1 MCEKGYYSFNIESW
15 LMYALKEWAT
25 IVTALENGEQTVI
38 LRKGGILETESG
50 FKIEAKKFL
59 LFPTFEHQEEKN
71 LKPQF
76 HNYLD
81 IVKQNRPQ
89 NEHNKITSY
98 AEVVDEVDIISKEK
112 INALSLFHIW
122 SDSYIDE
129 RVNWM
134 SEKPIKTVF
143 LKVYKIPEMKIP
155 IKSEYHGC
163 KSWININEDIQ
174 TGKSV
179 LSEEELD
186 SRLQKFKE
194 IVN

>member
-143 LKVYKIPEMKIP
+143 LKVYKIPEIEIP

-174 TGKSV
+174 TGKPV
-179 LSEEELD
+179 LSEEELN

>member
-1 MCEKGYYSFNIESW
+1 MD
-15 LMYALKEWAT
+15 ALKEWAT

-38 LRKGGILETESG
+38 LRKGGILETASG
-50 FKIEAKKFL
+50 FKIEARKFF

-76 HNYLD
+76 RNYLD
-81 IVKQNRPQ
+81 IVKQNHPQ

-98 AEVVDEVDIISKEK
+98 AEVVDEVDIKSKEK
-112 INALSLFHIW
+112 INALSQFHIW

-134 SEKPIKTVF
+134 SEKPIKAVF
-143 LKVYKIPEMKIP
+143 LKVYKISEMKIP

-174 TGKSV
+174 TGKQV
-179 LSEEELD
+179 LSEEELN
-186 SRLQKFKE
+186 SRLEKFRE

>member
-1 MCEKGYYSFNIESW
+1 MD
-15 LMYALKEWAT
+15 ALKEWAT
-25 IVTALENGEQTVI
+25 VVTALERGEQTVI

-50 FKIEAKKFL
+50 FKIESKKFL

-71 LKPQF
+71 LKQKF

-81 IVKQNRPQ
+81 IVKQNHPQ
-89 NEHNKITSY
+89 NEHNIITSY
-98 AEVVDEVDIISKEK
+98 AEVVDEVDIKSQEK
-112 INALSLFHIW
+112 VKALSDFHIW

-134 SEKPIKTVF
+134 SDKPIKAVF
-143 LKVYKIPEMKIP
+143 LKVYKIPAKEIP

-174 TGKSV
+174 AGKPV
-179 LSEEELD
+179 LSDEEL
-186 SRLQKFKE
+186 SYRLQKFKG

>member
-1 MCEKGYYSFNIESW
+1 
-15 LMYALKEWAT
+15 MYALKEWAT

-89 NEHNKITSY
+89 NKHNRITSY

-112 INALSLFHIW
+112 INALSQFHIW

-143 LKVYKIPEMKIP
+143 LKVYKIPEIEIP

-174 TGKSV
+174 TGKPV
-179 LSEEELD
+179 LSEEELN

>member
-1 MCEKGYYSFNIESW
+1 MD
-15 LMYALKEWAT
+15 ALKEWAT
-25 IVTALENGEQTVI
+25 VVTALESGKQTVI
-38 LRKGGILETESG
+38 LRKGGILETASG
-50 FKIEAKKFL
+50 FKIIAKKFI

-71 LKPQF
+71 LKPEF

-81 IVKQNRPQ
+81 IVKQNHPQ

-98 AEVVDEVDIISKEK
+98 AEVIDEVDIQSQEK
-112 INALSLFHIW
+112 IKALSDFHIW
-122 SDSYIDE
+122 SNSYINE

-134 SEKPIKTVF
+134 PDKPIKAVF
-143 LKVYKIPEMKIP
+143 LKVYKIPAKEIP

-174 TGKSV
+174 TGKAV
-179 LSEEELD
+179 LSNEELN

>member
-1 MCEKGYYSFNIESW
+1 ME
-15 LMYALKEWAT
+15 ALKEWAT
-25 IVTALENGEQTVI
+25 IITALENGEQTVI
-38 LRKGGILETESG
+38 LRKGGILETASG

-71 LKPQF
+71 LKPKF

-89 NEHNKITSY
+89 NNHNQITSY
-98 AEVVDEVDIISKEK
+98 AEVVDEVDIKSKEK
-112 INALSLFHIW
+112 INALSEFHIW
-122 SDSYIDE
+122 SDSYIEE

-134 SEKPIKTVF
+134 ADKPIKAVF
-143 LKVYKIPEMKIP
+143 LRVYKIPQRDIP
-155 IKSEYHGC
+155 IKSEYQGC

-179 LSEEELD
+179 LSDEQLNSKLE
-186 SRLQKFKE
+186 KFKE

>member
-112 INALSLFHIW
+112 INALSQFHIW
-122 SDSYIDE
+122 SESYIDE

-174 TGKSV
+174 TGKPV
-179 LSEEELD
+179 LSEEELN

>member
-15 LMYALKEWAT
+15 LMDALKEWAT

-134 SEKPIKTVF
+134 SEKPIKVVF
-143 LKVYKIPEMKIP
+143 LKVYKIPEMEIP

-174 TGKSV
+174 TGKTV
-179 LSEEELD
+179 LSEEELN

>member
-1 MCEKGYYSFNIESW
+1 MD
-15 LMYALKEWAT
+15 ALKEWAT
-25 IVTALENGEQTVI
+25 VVAALENGEQTVI
-38 LRKGGILETESG
+38 MRKGGILETESG

-71 LKPQF
+71 LKPEF

-81 IVKQNRPQ
+81 IVNNNRPQ

-98 AEVVDEVDIISKEK
+98 AEVVDEVDIQSQEK
-112 INALSLFHIW
+112 IKALSDFHIW
-122 SDSYIDE
+122 SNSYINE

-134 SEKPIKTVF
+134 SEKPIKAVF
-143 LKVYKIPEMKIP
+143 LKVYKIPEKDIP
-155 IKSEYHGC
+155 IKAEYHGC

-174 TGKSV
+174 TGKPV
-179 LSEEELD
+179 LSDEELN

-194 IVN
+194 IVK

>member
-15 LMYALKEWAT
+15 LMYALKEWST

-143 LKVYKIPEMKIP
+143 LKVYKIPEIEIP

-174 TGKSV
+174 TGKPV
-179 LSEEELD
+179 LSEEELN

>member
-15 LMYALKEWAT
+15 LMDALKEWAT

-50 FKIEAKKFL
+50 FKIEAKKFF

-174 TGKSV
+174 TGKPV
-179 LSEEELD
+179 LSEEELN

>member
-1 MCEKGYYSFNIESW
+1 MD
-15 LMYALKEWAT
+15 ALKEWAT
-25 IVTALENGEQTVI
+25 VVTALESGKQTVI
-38 LRKGGILETESG
+38 LRKGGILETASG
-50 FKIEAKKFL
+50 FKIIAKKFI

-71 LKPQF
+71 LKPEF

-81 IVKQNRPQ
+81 IIKQNHPQ

-98 AEVVDEVDIISKEK
+98 AEVIDEVDIQSQEK
-112 INALSLFHIW
+112 IKALSDFHIW
-122 SDSYIDE
+122 SNSYINE

-134 SEKPIKTVF
+134 PDKPIKAVF
-143 LKVYKIPEMKIP
+143 LKVYKIPAKEIP

-174 TGKSV
+174 TGKAV
-179 LSEEELD
+179 LSNEELN

>member
-1 MCEKGYYSFNIESW
+1 MD
-15 LMYALKEWAT
+15 ALKEWAT
-25 IVTALENGEQTVI
+25 VVAALENGEQTVI
-38 LRKGGILETESG
+38 MRKGGILETASG

-71 LKPQF
+71 LKPEF

-81 IVKQNRPQ
+81 VVNNNRPQ

-98 AEVVDEVDIISKEK
+98 AEVVDEADIESQEK
-112 INALSLFHIW
+112 IKSLSDFHIW
-122 SDSYIDE
+122 SDSYINE

-134 SEKPIKTVF
+134 SEKPIKAVF
-143 LKVYKIPEMKIP
+143 LKVYKIQEKDIP

-174 TGKSV
+174 TGKPV
-179 LSEEELD
+179 LSDEEIN

-194 IVN
+194 IVK